1 MANSKDLTVD
11 GELVRA
17 LASLLQETGLTE
29 IEYAVGERRIR
40 VVRGVPAAAVTLA
53 VPGMAAAAL
62 AVAAPA
68 APVAAADLPGALKAP
83 MVGTAYLSPQPEAP
97 PFIKVG
103 DSVREGQ
110 PLLIIEAM
118 KVMNQIAA
126 PRAGRVTQILVA
138 DGTPVEYGQPLLV
151 LEQIGGDVREGA
163 HRQPRRDRVAHPSR
177 LSRDGHPHRRRT
189 FHRRQQ
195 RHACTPRR

>member
-40 VVRGVPAAAVTLA
+40 VVRGAPPAAVTVA
-53 VPGMAAAAL
+53 MPGP
-62 AVAAPA
+62 AVAAAPAGAPAPA
-68 APVAAADLPGALKAP
+68 AGDLPGAIKAP
-83 MVGTAYLSPQPEAP
+83 MVGTVYLSPQPEAP

-103 DSVREGQ
+103 DTVREGQ

-118 KVMNQIAA
+118 KVMNQIPA
-126 PRAGRVTQILVA
+126 PRAGKVTQILVA
-138 DGTPVEYGQPLLV
+138 DGTPVEFGQPLLV
-151 LEQIGGDVREGA
+151 LE
-163 HRQPRRDRVAHPSR
+163 
-177 LSRDGHPHRRRT
+177 
-189 FHRRQQ
+189 
-195 RHACTPRR
+195 

>member
-40 VVRGVPAAAVTLA
+40 VVRGAPPAAVTVA
-53 VPGMAAAAL
+53 MPGPATAAT
-62 AVAAPA
+62 APA
-68 APVAAADLPGALKAP
+68 APSAADLPGAIKAP

-103 DSVREGQ
+103 DTVREGQ

-118 KVMNQIAA
+118 KVMNQIPA
-126 PRAGRVTQILVA
+126 PRAGKVTQILVA
-138 DGTPVEYGQPLLV
+138 DGTPVEFGQPLLV
-151 LEQIGGDVREGA
+151 LE
-163 HRQPRRDRVAHPSR
+163 
-177 LSRDGHPHRRRT
+177 
-189 FHRRQQ
+189 
-195 RHACTPRR
+195 

>member
-40 VVRGVPAAAVTLA
+40 VVRGAPAAAVTLA
-53 VPGMAAAAL
+53 VPAVAA
-62 AVAAPA
+62 AAPA
-68 APVAAADLPGALKAP
+68 APIIAADLPGALKSP
-83 MVGTAYLSPQPEAP
+83 MVGTAYLSPQPEAL

-103 DSVREGQ
+103 DTVREGQ

-118 KVMNQIAA
+118 KVMNQIPA

-151 LEQIGGDVREGA
+151 LE
-163 HRQPRRDRVAHPSR
+163 
-177 LSRDGHPHRRRT
+177 
-189 FHRRQQ
+189 
-195 RHACTPRR
+195 

>member
-40 VVRGVPAAAVTLA
+40 VVRGAPAAVTVAMPGPA
-53 VPGMAAAAL
+53 VAAA
-62 AVAAPA
+62 AAPA
-68 APVAAADLPGALKAP
+68 APVAAADLPGAIKAP

-103 DSVREGQ
+103 DTVREGQ

-118 KVMNQIAA
+118 KVMNQIPA
-126 PRAGRVTQILVA
+126 PRAGKVTQILVS
-138 DGTPVEYGQPLLV
+138 DGTPVEFAQPLLV
-151 LEQIGGDVREGA
+151 LE
-163 HRQPRRDRVAHPSR
+163 
-177 LSRDGHPHRRRT
+177 
-189 FHRRQQ
+189 
-195 RHACTPRR
+195 